1 MTSIFQFKSLHFTS
15 FASFSLS
22 SGDLLPCLHDH
33 FMTTN
38 HILPLSFRLITE
50 ILKKISMDCVAIAF
64 DKLSNWMPLSELS
77 ERKETVQPTM
87 EEDDDDC
94 IALE

>member
-22 SGDLLPCLHDH
+22 SGDLLPN

-38 HILPLSFRLITE
+38 HIISFSCRLITE

-87 EEDDDDC
+87 EEDDEDC

>member
-1 MTSIFQFKSLHFTS
+1 MFYDEYYSIQKPSLHFFFVLLTLSPRCSAVLS
-15 FASFSLS
+15 FI
-22 SGDLLPCLHDH
+22 
-33 FMTTN
+33 TTN
-38 HILPLSFRLITE
+38 RILLFLFRLITE

-77 ERKETVQPTM
+77 ERKETVQPAM